1 MQFDPRYKPRQ
12 FGKDSLAAGVSG
24 NEYFESMQYIITPG
38 RTRRWIPAFYSNDAQ
53 LRAVLA
59 KAVINY
65 SFHGARVPENLSTD
79 LANLQRL
86 ATEQQVRVEN
96 SIRYWNATIEHLN
109 AVRNVG
115 SYVTLLAAISYRAW
129 RLGWHDKDIAESVG
143 LTRRGVTEIIGRLV
157 LYGKEMGFETYATR
171 KGGHESNCDYVAVVA
186 LWTAGMSTNEI
197 AKELRCHRRSVRHTL
212 RLAGVYVMKRRCGC
226 GVPLKQKKN
235 QRGCPECDK
244 KRGREYMRFRREQ
257 AWLKTV
263 AWG

>member
-12 FGKDSLAAGVSG
+12 FVKDSLAAGVSG
-24 NEYFESMQYIITPG
+24 NEFLEMHRINTPG

-65 SFHGARVPENLSTD
+65 SFHGAPVPENLSTD

-86 ATEQQVRVEN
+86 AMEQQVRVEN

-115 SYVTLLAAISYRAW
+115 SYVALLAAISYRAW
-129 RLGWHDKDIAESVG
+129 RLGWHDRDIAASVG
-143 LTRRGVTEIIGRLV
+143 LTRRGVSEIIGRLV
-157 LYGKEMGFETYATR
+157 LYGKEMGFETYAAR
-171 KGGHESNCDYVAVVA
+171 NGGPESNCDYVAVVA

-212 RLAGVYVMKRRCGC
+212 RLAGVYVRDRHCGC
-226 GVPLKQKKN
+226 GVPLRQKKG
-235 QRGCPECDK
+235 QRVCPRCYT
-244 KRGREYMRFRREQ
+244 KRNREYQRQRREQ